1 MKFLFVLI
9 LSFVF
14 IRSYSQLNLTVI
26 LNKNLDTAKITFFY
40 IDGDVVKF
48 IKPRF
53 ADRTAVITEPIQSKY
68 ARLIINYPDALGRMP
83 GRCFLVSRKKSSLRF
98 NEVADTVSNKIAS
111 I

>member
-1 MKFLFVLI
+1 MKLLLFII
-9 LSFVF
+9 LSLIS

-26 LNKNLDTAKITFFY
+26 LNKNLDTAKITFLY
-40 IDGDVVKF
+40 IDGGVIKY
-48 IKPRF
+48 IKPLF
-53 ADRTAVITEPIQSKY
+53 IENVTVITESIQSKY
-68 ARLIINYPDALGRMP
+68 ARLIVNYPDALGRMP